1 MDLPVETVLRPASL
15 DEALQFLTDRDGV
28 IPIAG
33 GTDLSVQLRAG
44 HRLARTLLDIS
55 GVVPNSITDTDE
67 HLEIGAGTTMDE
79 IGRSSRVRAT
89 CPALHQAARRVGA
102 WPIQCR
108 ATLGGNL
115 ANASPAADTAPPLL
129 VADAAVMLVS
139 VNGSRRVALE
149 NFFTGPGAT
158 VLRPDEL
165 IHSILLPKTGTG
177 LHSFFDKIGPRR
189 EQISSVVSVAVGL
202 DIDDQRRIRRA
213 AIAFGAVAATP
224 KRAPIV
230 EEILSGR
237 VLDSAAIT
245 AAAEAVQRDIA
256 PIDDVRAP
264 AWYRRIAAAT
274 TLRRLLEEAADA

>member
-1 MDLPVETVLRPASL
+1 M
-15 DEALQFLTDRDGV
+15 
-28 IPIAG
+28 
-33 GTDLSVQLRAG
+33 
-44 HRLARTLLDIS
+44 
-55 GVVPNSITDTDE
+55 
-67 HLEIGAGTTMDE
+67 
-79 IGRSSRVRAT
+79 
-89 CPALHQAARRVGA
+89 
-102 WPIQCR
+102 
-108 ATLGGNL
+108 
-115 ANASPAADTAPPLL
+115 
-129 VADAAVMLVS
+129 
-139 VNGSRRVALE
+139 
-149 NFFTGPGAT
+149 
-158 VLRPDEL
+158 
-165 IHSILLPKTGTG
+165 
-177 LHSFFDKIGPRR
+177 
-189 EQISSVVSVAVGL
+189 VSVAVGL